1 MKQKLFTF
9 LLLALV
15 SPMVFAGGIVT
26 NANLSASYIRMP
38 AQDATLGIDAVYYNP
53 AGLAFMADGFYVSL
67 SNQYITQTRE
77 ISSTF
82 PGMNKTTFEGGVVA
96 PLFPAVYLVYKK
108 NKMAFSFGFN
118 PIGGGGSAMFEEG
131 LPSFEQQVAVL
142 PPSLTGAGIT
152 TTQYSFDSEFE
163 GRSLMYG
170 LQVNGSYA
178 LNDKISVSLGA
189 RYIIAQNSYKGYLKD
204 VQINPLHPYNASGAG
219 NMTSAPV
226 FFATLATAATTA
238 ANSVQ
243 PLISGGGGGLTL
255 SQAVSAS
262 YLSAAQATQLAGGLG
277 VADYTTLPYTIAQI
291 QAAYQT
297 NAATMTGYSVATSD
311 KEVDAKQSGTGI
323 SPIIGLNVKVNEKL
337 NIGFRYEHRAKI
349 NVKNDTKKDD
359 VRLYPDGV
367 ETPNDMPTTIS
378 LGASYKATDKL
389 SLSAG
394 AHYYFDKT
402 AAYGK
407 VESRDANGIPT
418 FYENKAVIDN
428 NFLELALGAEYAI
441 NEKVLVSGGY
451 LRTQSGVN
459 IKYQSDLSHSLST
472 NTIGFGGRYMVNENI
487 GINLGAMMS
496 FYLKETKAFDIPVVY
511 EETYKRSATVF
522 AIGVDFKF

>member
-1 MKQKLFTF
+1 M
-9 LLLALV
+9 
-15 SPMVFAGGIVT
+15 
-26 NANLSASYIRMP
+26 
-38 AQDATLGIDAVYYNP
+38 
-53 AGLAFMADGFYVSL
+53 
-67 SNQYITQTRE
+67 
-77 ISSTF
+77 
-82 PGMNKTTFEGGVVA
+82 
-96 PLFPAVYLVYKK
+96 
-108 NKMAFSFGFN
+108 
-118 PIGGGGSAMFEEG
+118 
-131 LPSFEQQVAVL
+131 
-142 PPSLTGAGIT
+142 
-152 TTQYSFDSEFE
+152 
-163 GRSLMYG
+163 
-170 LQVNGSYA
+170 
-178 LNDKISVSLGA
+178 
-189 RYIIAQNSYKGYLKD
+189 
-204 VQINPLHPYNASGAG
+204 
-219 NMTSAPV
+219 
-226 FFATLATAATTA
+226 
-238 ANSVQ
+238 
-243 PLISGGGGGLTL
+243 
-255 SQAVSAS
+255 
-262 YLSAAQATQLAGGLG
+262 AGGLG